1 MGIYSEGNNADY
13 GLDMNALV
21 EAYLVDDLTHNYS
34 QETIKEFCAP
44 GGIGEALEEAKVLGK
59 RTLVRLSKKDDLDRR
74 QTIAALQMAKE
85 ANDPLYNKLIKVQAQ
100 RKQYLAQIKAKYSA
114 KSQRAAVQGQKEYIK
129 AMRKVPKSFMK
140 FGGSDRV

>member
-1 MGIYSEGNNADY
+1 MGIYSEANNADY

-34 QETIKEFCAP
+34 QETVKEFCAP
-44 GGIGEALEEAKVLGK
+44 DGVGKALQEAKVLGK